1 MTTDQST
8 YQSLL
13 DQFPAGKVFIDGNY
27 VAAPLKLAATAKV
40 TGETL
45 VDVGAAD
52 SDTIDA
58 AVRSASHSFASW
70 RSMPPSNRARILH
83 NIASALEADAVR
95 WTALESVHAGKPIAE
110 TRIDIMASIGLLRW
124 YAGFADRIDGRLVA
138 SADHQHRYVRR
149 EPLGVCAAIVPW
161 NFPLLLML
169 WKVAPAL
176 AAGNTVVVKPASA
189 TPLTTL
195 LFAELSVRAG
205 LPEGVLNVVPGSGD
219 EIGKSLVQHPDVAKV
234 SFTGSTEVGREVAGY
249 AAHGVK
255 RVTLELGGKSPNL
268 ILDDADLDK
277 AIAGTAAGVFGHEW
291 WKG

>member
-13 DQFPAGKVFIDGNY
+13 NEFPAGSVFINGSY
-27 VAAPLKLAATAKV
+27 VSAPHQLAATAKV

-52 SDTIDA
+52 RDTINA
-58 AVRSASHSFASW
+58 AVRSASHSFSSW
-70 RSMPPSNRARILH
+70 RSMPPANRARILH
-83 NIASALEADAVR
+83 NIASALEADALR
-95 WTALESVHAGKPIAE
+95 WTALEAVHAGKPVAE

-124 YAGFADRIDGRLVA
+124 YAGFADRIDGQLVA

-176 AAGNTVVVKPASA
+176 AAGNAVVVKPA
-189 TPLTTL
+189 
-195 LFAELSVRAG
+195 
-205 LPEGVLNVVPGSGD
+205 
-219 EIGKSLVQHPDVAKV
+219 VQRH
-234 SFTGSTEVGREVAGY
+234 
-249 AAHGVK
+249 
-255 RVTLELGGKSPNL
+255 
-268 ILDDADLDK
+268 
-277 AIAGTAAGVFGHEW
+277 
-291 WKG
+291 